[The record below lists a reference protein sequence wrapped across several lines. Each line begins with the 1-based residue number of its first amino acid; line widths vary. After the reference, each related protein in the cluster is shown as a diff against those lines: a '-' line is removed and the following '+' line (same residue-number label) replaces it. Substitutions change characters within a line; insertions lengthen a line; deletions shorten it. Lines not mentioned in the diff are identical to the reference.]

1 MSNPSSSLSFVTS
14 NPHKFEEALVSAQS
28 FNLSL
33 LHVKQKYSEIQADSL
48 EEVAMASALNL
59 LGSIDPPF
67 FLEDAGLFIPKLNGF
82 PGPYSSYVLQT
93 LGNDSVLTLLS
104 SFPDRIDRQ
113 AYFLSVVA
121 FVSDDGVRLFKGRV
135 DGFISLGA
143 RTKGHG
149 FGFDPIFIP
158 DESPDLTFAEIIP
171 SEKNRLSHRSKA
183 LSSLFSYLSK
193 THS

>member
-1 MSNPSSSLSFVTS
+1 MFDPSLPLSFVTS
-14 NPHKFEEALVSAQS
+14 NPHKFEEASFTAQS

-33 LHVKQKYSEIQADSL
+33 NHAKQKYSEVQADSL
-48 EEVAMASALNL
+48 EEVAMSSALNL

-93 LGNDSVLTLLS
+93 LGNDGILSLLS
-104 SFPDRIDRQ
+104 PFPDQSDRQ

-121 FVSDDGVRLFKGRV
+121 FVSDEGVRLFKGRV
-135 DGFISLGA
+135 DGFISASA
-143 RTKGHG
+143 RSKGHG

-158 DESPDLTFAEIIP
+158 NETPDFTFAELIP
-171 SEKNRLSHRSKA
+171 SVKNDLSHRSKA
-183 LSSLFSYLSK
+183 LTSLFSYLS
-193 THS
+193 TVQS